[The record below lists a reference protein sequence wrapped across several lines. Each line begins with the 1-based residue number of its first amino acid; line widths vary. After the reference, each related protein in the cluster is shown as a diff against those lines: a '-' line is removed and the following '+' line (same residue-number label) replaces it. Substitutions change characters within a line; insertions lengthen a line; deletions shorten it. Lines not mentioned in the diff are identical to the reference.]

1 MIYAGNEADIVQ
13 NLAAIDTTGT
23 GYVTGNLLIVTTG
36 SITATGT
43 TVETTTTD
51 NLS

>member
-1 MIYAGNEADIVQ
+1 MIYTGNEADIVQ

-23 GYVTGNLLIVTTG
+23 GYVTGNLVTVTTG